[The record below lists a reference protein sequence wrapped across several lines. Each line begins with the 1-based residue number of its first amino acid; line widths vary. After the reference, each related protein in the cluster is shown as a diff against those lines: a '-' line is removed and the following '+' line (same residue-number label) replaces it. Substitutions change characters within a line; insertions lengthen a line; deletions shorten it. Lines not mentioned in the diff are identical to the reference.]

1 MNINSIQYIQNILK
15 SQGYILGCKI
25 HYHEE
30 LSSTMIIAKNLAI
43 QGCDSGTTVVAKTQI
58 SGRGRLDRNWSS
70 PEGGIW
76 MSIVLRPP
84 IDPYDVPLITLAS
97 GVSVC
102 KVIQKLFNLTP
113 GLKWPNDVVING
125 KKVCG
130 ILTEG
135 CIDSGMVSYAVL
147 GIGINLNFSAD
158 LLPTEFK
165 ASATTL
171 LTESGKP
178 IEPEQFLH
186 QLLIEL
192 NSVYREL
199 IDNRP
204 QIIDLWRNFSVTIGK
219 EVSAF
224 YNNKII
230 SGIAKDITQ
239 DGNLII
245 KLDTGEE
252 IEVCSG
258 EVSLRCNNTYA

>member
-1 MNINSIQYIQNILK
+1 MNINSIQYIQNTLK
-15 SQGYILGCKI
+15 SQGYVLGCKI
-25 HYHEE
+25 HYYEE
-30 LSSTMIIAKNLAI
+30 LSSTMTIAKNLAI
-43 QGCDSGTTVVAKTQI
+43 QGSDSGTTVIAKTQI

-84 IDPYDVPLITLAS
+84 IAPHDVPLITLAS

-102 KVIQKLFNLTP
+102 TVIQKLFNLSP

-135 CIDSGMVSYAVL
+135 CIDSGTVSYAVL

-158 LLPTEFK
+158 LLPAELRT
-165 ASATTL
+165 SATTL
-171 LTESGKP
+171 LTEIGRP

-204 QIIDLWRNFSVTIGK
+204 QIIDLWRKFSVTIGK
-219 EVSAF
+219 EVSAI
-224 YNNKII
+224 YDNKKIC
-230 SGIAKDITQ
+230 GIAKDITQ

-245 KLDTGEE
+245 KLGSGEE
-252 IEVCSG
+252 IEIYSG
-258 EVSLRCNNTYA
+258 EVSIRRGAYI